1 MGSEGDLQIEETK
14 GADLSGHRIL
24 VAEDNSL
31 NWEVL
36 HELLTDLGLELEWAE
51 NGQICA
57 EMFEKAAE
65 DYYDAILMDV
75 RMPIMTGYEATRAIR
90 SSQKANAL
98 TIPIIAMT
106 ADAFSG
112 DVQKCLDYG
121 MNAHI
126 QKPRIYSGV
135 WIVA

>member
-1 MGSEGDLQIEETK
+1 M
-14 GADLSGHRIL
+14 L

-57 EMFEKAAE
+57 EMFEKAE
-65 DYYDAILMDV
+65 EGYYDAVLMDV

-90 SSQKANAL
+90 TSTKANAQ

-106 ADAFSG
+106 ADAFAE
-112 DVQKCLDYG
+112 DIQRCLDCG
-121 MNAHI
+121 MNAHTA
-126 QKPRIYSGV
+126 KPINVDELLLLLKRYLHIE
-135 WIVA
+135 